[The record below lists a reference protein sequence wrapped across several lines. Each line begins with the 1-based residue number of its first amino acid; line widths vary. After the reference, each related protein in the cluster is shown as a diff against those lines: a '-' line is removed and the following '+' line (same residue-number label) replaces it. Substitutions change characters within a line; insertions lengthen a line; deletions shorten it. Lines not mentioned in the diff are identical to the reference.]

1 MSTEEESMEDDAEEV
16 EGRVDYNDYELP
28 RDLTAFQRDMLFV
41 LASIEDPV
49 GLRVAEAMEIL
60 YRKPINHGQLYPN
73 LDELDE
79 MGLIDK
85 IARDK
90 RTNEY
95 RITRRGRYVIEE
107 YRNFIIDALPR
118 E

>member
-1 MSTEEESMEDDAEEV
+1 MATDDPEPI
-16 EGRVDYNDYELP
+16 GSIDYSDYELP
-28 RDLTAFQRDMLFV
+28 RDLTAFQRDVLFV
-41 LASIEDPV
+41 LASIDDPV
-49 GLRVAEAMEIL
+49 GLRVADAMEAL
-60 YRKPINHGQLYPN
+60 TRKPVNHGQLYPN

-85 IARDK
+85 VARDK

-95 RITRRGRYVIEE
+95 RLTKRGRYVIGE
-107 YRNFIIDALPR
+107 YQDFVIDALPR

>member
-1 MSTEEESMEDDAEEV
+1 MGAENEQMEDESEKDSINYA
-16 EGRVDYNDYELP
+16 DYELP
-28 RDLTAFQRDMLFV
+28 RDLTAFQRDLLFV
-41 LASIEDPV
+41 LASIDEPI
-49 GLRVAEAMEIL
+49 GLRVADAMEAL

-85 IARDK
+85 VARDK

-95 RITRRGRYVIEE
+95 NITRRGRLAIDE
-107 YRNFIIDALPR
+107 YRNFVLDAVP